1 MRVKA
6 VVCAGQQDSQCDDL
20 AEELPFAEDYCFSS
34 PPQDRMCMMEFRLI
48 YDGPLVIDGDA
59 TQKHTIRKYFHKQL
73 AELWQKHPLLNKQVT
88 VPVIRYTTPSNMVS
102 YPGPGVP
109 QVMASDRKEA
119 KPWAEHLAD
128 RYSRGN
134 YRFVPLIQ
142 KDQAV
147 CSLDILFLRHEAPG
161 HLVKS
166 NGGDI
171 DGRIVTLF
179 DGLRMADE
187 TNELGKFPTPESHE
201 NPFYCLLQDDRS
213 ITDLHITTDRLLLP
227 PQTGHAINNVHL
239 VIHVKTQSIS
249 PEALFADVHMLQ
261 LGL

>member
-1 MRVKA
+1 
-6 VVCAGQQDSQCDDL
+6 
-20 AEELPFAEDYCFSS
+20 
-34 PPQDRMCMMEFRLI
+34 MEFRLI
-48 YDGPLVIDGDA
+48 YSGPLSANPDA
-59 TQKHTIRKYFHKQL
+59 TGKHAVRKVFHQQL
-73 AELWQKHPLLNKQVT
+73 AELWRKHPLLNKQVT

-109 QVMASDRKEA
+109 QVMASDSNEA
-119 KPWAEHLAD
+119 KPWVEHLAD
-128 RYSRGN
+128 QYTRGK
-134 YRFVPLIQ
+134 YRFVPLVEVGH
-142 KDQAV
+142 AV

-179 DGLRMADE
+179 DGLRMVDKAD
-187 TNELGKFPTPESHE
+187 ELGKFQAPGPDE
-201 NPFYCLLQDDRS
+201 NPFYCLLQDDKS
-213 ITDLHITTDRLLLP
+213 ITDLHVTTDRLLLP
-227 PQTGHAINNVHL
+227 EKPGHEINNVHH